1 MKPFNSTLSLATGL
15 MGIGLSC
22 FAAVKPPA
30 PLMPIPTA
38 RQLEWQKTEL
48 SMFLH
53 FGMNTFTNR
62 EWGTGS
68 EDPALFNPARFDAG
82 QWAAVAKAAGFGRV
96 ILTAKHHD
104 GFCLWPSR
112 YTGHSVRNTPWKN
125 GKGDAV
131 RDFTGACLKAGLK
144 AGLYLSPWD
153 RHEPSY
159 GDSPA
164 YNAHYAGQLREL
176 LTEYGGIAEV
186 WFDGACGEGPN
197 GKKQEYDFAM
207 YWALVRQ
214 LQPGAVM
221 FSDEGPDVRWI
232 GNENG
237 FAGETCWAMMD
248 RAGVKVGN
256 ADQGYLNTG
265 AENGPD
271 WVQGECDVSIRKGWF
286 WHPDESPKPLAELL
300 DIYFKSAG
308 RNGILLLNV
317 PPDRDGRIDEKDA
330 GRLMELRSALDRIFT
345 TDFAAGRRAR
355 AGSLRGGAEEYGA
368 GMATDGK
375 PGTFWAADDTVRSGW
390 IEADLG
396 RPKSFNVIRI
406 EEPVA
411 FGQRIRKYR
420 VEIPDGSSWQTIVS
434 GTTVGRKK
442 LDRFPAVTADRVRLV
457 IEDARA
463 CPLISE
469 FGVHFCPFE
478 FIKK

>member
-1 MKPFNSTLSLATGL
+1 MSVWTAFLGL
-15 MGIGLSC
+15 GISC

-30 PLMPIPTA
+30 PVMPIPTA
-38 RQLEWQKTEL
+38 RQLEWQKSEL
-48 SMFLH
+48 SLFLH

-68 EDPALFNPARFDAG
+68 EDPALFHPARLDAG
-82 QWAAVAKAAGFGRV
+82 QWIDLAKAVGFGRV

-112 YTGHSVRNTPWKN
+112 YTGHSVQNSPWKS
-125 GKGDAV
+125 GRGDVVGEFIRA
-131 RDFTGACLKAGLK
+131 GLKAGLK
-144 AGLYLSPWD
+144 TGLYLSPWD

-164 YNAHYAGQLREL
+164 YNTFYAGQLREL
-176 LTEYGGIAEV
+176 LTGYGPVSEV

-197 GKKQEYDFAM
+197 GKKQIYDFAM
-207 YWALVRQ
+207 YWAMVRQ

-237 FAGETCWAMMD
+237 FAGGTCWAMMD
-248 RAGVKVGN
+248 RSKVKVGN
-256 ADQGYLNTG
+256 ADTGYLNTG
-265 AENGPD
+265 DESGPD
-271 WVQGECDVSIRKGWF
+271 WVPGECDVSIRKGWF
-286 WHPDESPKPLAELL
+286 WHPDEAPKPLAELL
-300 DIYFKSAG
+300 DIYFKSVG

-317 PPDRDGRIDEKDA
+317 PPNREGRIDDRDA
-330 GRLMELRSALDRIFT
+330 RRLMELRSALDRIFSK
-345 TDFAAGRRAR
+345 DFSRSRVNRAE
-355 AGSLRGGAEEYGA
+355 SVRGGAMDDFGP
-368 GMATDGK
+368 GMASDGRAD
-375 PGTFWAADDTVRSGW
+375 TFWSPDDTVRSGW

-396 RPKSFNVIRI
+396 RPVSFNVIRI
-406 EEPVA
+406 EEPA
-411 FGQRIRKYR
+411 AYGQRIRKYR
-420 VEIPDGSSWQTIVS
+420 VEIPDGAAWSTIAN

-442 LDRFPAVTADRVRLV
+442 LDRFPPVTADRVRVV

-463 CPLISE
+463 CPLVSE

-478 FIKK
+478 F

>member
-1 MKPFNSTLSLATGL
+1 MLKQSSGFLLFC
-15 MGIGLSC
+15 ISC
-22 FAAVKPPA
+22 FSAVKPPA
-30 PLMPIPTA
+30 PVLPIPEA
-38 RQLEWQKTEL
+38 RQVEWQKIEL

-68 EDPALFNPARFDAG
+68 EDPTLFNPTRLDAD
-82 QWAAVAKAAGFGRV
+82 QWVETAKRAGFGRV

-112 YTGHSVRNTPWKN
+112 YTGHSVVDSPWKN
-125 GKGDAV
+125 GKGDVVREFAEAV
-131 RDFTGACLKAGLK
+131 RKACLK

-164 YNAHYAGQLREL
+164 YNSHYSGQLREL
-176 LTEYGGIAEV
+176 LAGYGPVSEV

-197 GKKQEYDFAM
+197 GKKQVYDFPLF
-207 YWALVRQ
+207 WALVRQ
-214 LQPGAVM
+214 LAPGAVM

-248 RAGVKVGN
+248 RSKVKIGN
-256 ADQGYLNTG
+256 ADSGYLNAGDAEG
-265 AENGPD
+265 AD
-271 WVQGECDVSIRKGWF
+271 WVPGECDVSIRKGWF
-286 WHPDESPKPLAELL
+286 WHPDEAPKSLAELL
-300 DIYFKSAG
+300 DIYFKSVG

-317 PPDRDGRIDEKDA
+317 PPNNEGRIDDRDT
-330 GRLMELRSALDRIFT
+330 GRLMEFRSALDRIFSE
-345 TDFAAGRRAR
+345 DFARGKSVRAV
-355 AGSLRGGAEEYGA
+355 STRGGEDAFGPRNA
-368 GMATDGK
+368 SDGD
-375 PGTFWAADDTVRSGW
+375 PATFWATEDSVRSGW
-390 IEADLG
+390 IVADLG
-396 RPKSFNVIRI
+396 APKSFNVVRI

-411 FGQRIRKYR
+411 YGQRIQSYR
-420 VEIPDGSSWQTIVS
+420 IEIPDGRSAWRTVAS

-442 LDRFPAVTADRVRLV
+442 LDRFPTVRADRVRLM
-457 IEDARA
+457 IEKARA

-469 FGVHFCPFE
+469 FGVHFRPPGD
-478 FIKK
+478 